1 MKFSNFK
8 FHDLHGAALEADDFQ
23 KVTVSCS
30 SVSSFVKFLCRSNR
44 YSVVFTWSCKQTDRQ
59 TEKQIDKRGYYWT
72 SLAEVQHS

>member
-44 YSVVFTWSCKQTDRQ
+44 YSVVFT
-59 TEKQIDKRGYYWT
+59 
-72 SLAEVQHS
+72 